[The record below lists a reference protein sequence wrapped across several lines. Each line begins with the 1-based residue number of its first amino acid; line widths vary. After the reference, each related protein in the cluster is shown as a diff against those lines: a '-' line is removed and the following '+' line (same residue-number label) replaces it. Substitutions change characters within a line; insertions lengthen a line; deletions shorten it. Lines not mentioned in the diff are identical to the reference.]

1 MTWIR
6 TVPPEE
12 AGPELRGLY
21 ERLRGMFP
29 AEYAQPVASLQRA
42 DGGSD
47 SVMEAHS
54 LMPEAMWHMMAG
66 LAALLR
72 PGLPLGRREQEMIA
86 AVVSA
91 RNQCLY

>member
-6 TVPPEE
+6 TIPPEQ
-12 AGPELRGLY
+12 AQPELRDIY
-21 ERLRGMFP
+21 ERLMPMYPPEYKEPVP
-29 AEYAQPVASLQRA
+29 ALVRP
-42 DGGSD
+42 DGTSD
-47 SVMEAHS
+47 RITVAHS

-66 LAALLR
+66 FAAMLK

-91 RNQCLY
+91 RNQCVY